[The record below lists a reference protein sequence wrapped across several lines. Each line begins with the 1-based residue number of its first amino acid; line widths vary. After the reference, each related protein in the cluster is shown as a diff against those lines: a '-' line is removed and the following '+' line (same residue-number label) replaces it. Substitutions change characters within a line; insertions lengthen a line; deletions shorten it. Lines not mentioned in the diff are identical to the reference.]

1 MPIQATRGCGQQPD
15 METRLSLDILP
26 QPDELTCGP
35 TCLHAVYRYYDDD
48 ISLDQVIAEV
58 PMLESGGTLGV
69 WLACHAL
76 KRGYRAT
83 TYTFKLQLFDP
94 SWFQPG
100 APDIVERLEAQLEVK
115 DDSRL
120 HTATCAYLEYFR
132 LGGKLK
138 LADLTP
144 ALIRRYLKR
153 QRPIITGLSATFL
166 YRSTREFGDNCDY
179 DDVRGEPSGHFVVL
193 CGYDRRT
200 RETLIADPLK
210 INPLG
215 TGQTYRSPIN
225 RVINSVLLGVL
236 TYDGN
241 LIILEPP
248 KNREN
253 SHAKSYRR

>member
-1 MPIQATRGCGQQPD
+1 MPISAIRGCDSKPD

-35 TCLHAVYRYYDDD
+35 TCLHAVYRYYGDD

-83 TYTFKLQLFDP
+83 TFTFKLQLFDP

-115 DDSRL
+115 DDPRL
-120 HTATCAYLEYFR
+120 HTATHAYLEYFR

-153 QRPIITGLSATFL
+153 QRPVITGLSATFL

-193 CGYDRRT
+193 CGYDRQT
-200 RETLIADPLK
+200 RETLIADPLHT
-210 INPLG
+210 NPMG
-215 TGQTYRSPIN
+215 VGQVYRSPIN

-248 KNREN
+248 KDRAN
-253 SHAKSYRR
+253 SHAKSNCR

>member
-1 MPIQATRGCGQQPD
+1 

-35 TCLHAVYRYYDDD
+35 TCLHAVYRYYGDD
-48 ISLDQVIAEV
+48 IPLEQVIAEV

-94 SWFQPG
+94 SWFQSG
-100 APDIVERLEAQLEVK
+100 GPDIVERLKAQMAAKK
-115 DDSRL
+115 DPRL
-120 HTATCAYLEYFR
+120 HIATNAYLEYFR
-132 LGGKLK
+132 LGGMLK
-138 LADLTP
+138 LAELTP

-153 QRPIITGLSATFL
+153 QQPIITGLSATFL

-193 CGYDRRT
+193 CGYDRQT
-200 RETLIADPLK
+200 RETLIADPLLT
-210 INPLG
+210 NPLNK
-215 TGQTYRSPIN
+215 GQKYRSSIN
-225 RVINSVLLGVL
+225 RVINSILLGVL

-241 LIILEPP
+241 LIVLEPP
-248 KNREN
+248 KDREL
-253 SHAKSYRR
+253 SHAKSHRRR

>member
-1 MPIQATRGCGQQPD
+1 MPISAIRGCDSKPD
-15 METRLSLDILP
+15 METRLSLDILT

-35 TCLHAVYRYYDDD
+35 TCLHAVYRYYGDD

-83 TYTFKLQLFDP
+83 TFTFKLQLFDP

-115 DDSRL
+115 DDPRL
-120 HTATCAYLEYFR
+120 HTATHAYLEYFR

-153 QRPIITGLSATFL
+153 QRPVITGLSATFL

-193 CGYDRRT
+193 CGYDSQT
-200 RETLIADPLK
+200 RETLIADPLHT
-210 INPLG
+210 NPMG
-215 TGQTYRSPIN
+215 VGQVYRSPIN

-248 KNREN
+248 KDKAN
-253 SHAKSYRR
+253 SHAKSNRR

>member
-1 MPIQATRGCGQQPD
+1 MPIPAIRGCDTQSD

-35 TCLHAVYRYYDDD
+35 TCLHAVYHYYGDD
-48 ISLDQVIAEV
+48 ISLERVIAEV

-94 SWFQPG
+94 SWFQPDG
-100 APDIVERLEAQLEVK
+100 PDIVERLEAQLLVK
-115 DDSRL
+115 SDPRL
-120 HTATCAYLEYFR
+120 HTATRAYLEYFR

-153 QRPIITGLSATFL
+153 QQPVITGLSATFL

-193 CGYDRRT
+193 CGYDRQT
-200 RETLIADPLK
+200 RETLIADPLHT
-210 INPLG
+210 NPMG
-215 TGQTYRSPIN
+215 VGQVYRSPIN

-248 KNREN
+248 KDRAN
-253 SHAKSYRR
+253 SHAKSNCR

>member
-1 MPIQATRGCGQQPD
+1 
-15 METRLSLDILP
+15 METRLSLDILT

-35 TCLHAVYRYYDDD
+35 TCLHAVYHYYGDD
-48 ISLDQVIAEV
+48 ISLERVIAEV

-94 SWFQPG
+94 SWFQPDG
-100 APDIVERLEAQLEVK
+100 PDIVERLEAQLQVK
-115 DDSRL
+115 SDPRL
-120 HTATCAYLEYFR
+120 QTATSAYLEYFR

-153 QRPIITGLSATFL
+153 QQPVITGLSATFL
-166 YRSTREFGDNCDY
+166 YRSTREFGDICDY

-193 CGYDRRT
+193 CGYDRQT
-200 RETLIADPLK
+200 RET
-210 INPLG
+210 
-215 TGQTYRSPIN
+215 
-225 RVINSVLLGVL
+225 
-236 TYDGN
+236 
-241 LIILEPP
+241 
-248 KNREN
+248 
-253 SHAKSYRR
+253 

>member
-1 MPIQATRGCGQQPD
+1 MPIPAIRGCDSQPD

-35 TCLHAVYRYYDDD
+35 TCLQAVYRYYGDD

-76 KRGYRAT
+76 RRGYRAT
-83 TYTFKLQLFDP
+83 TYTFKLQIFDP

-100 APDIVERLEAQLEVK
+100 APDIVERLEAQLQVK
-115 DDSRL
+115 SDPRL
-120 HTATCAYLEYFR
+120 HTATHAYLEYFR

-153 QRPIITGLSATFL
+153 QQPIITGLSATFL
-166 YRSTREFGDNCDY
+166 YRSPREFGDNCDY

-193 CGYDRRT
+193 CGYDRQT
-200 RETLIADPLK
+200 RETLIADPLR

-215 TGQTYRSPIN
+215 TGQQYRSPIN

-248 KNREN
+248 KDREN
-253 SHAKSYRR
+253 PHAKSHRR